1 METQEQFFKE
11 SGQKI
16 EQYVQDR
23 LLLLKLKTVEKISKL
38 VAVMFAVL
46 VVAVLV
52 FFIFLFLSIM
62 AGYYFAELTN
72 SMFLGFGIVSAFY
85 IIILVTLIALRKSVL
100 ERMITNTV
108 INILFEDKDGEDDND
123 STNTTS
129 TGHEEKA

>member
-11 SGQKI
+11 SGEKI
-16 EQYVQDR
+16 QEYVQDR
-23 LLLLKLKTVEKISKL
+23 LLLVKLQAVEKISKL

-52 FFIFLFLSIM
+52 FFISLFLSIM
-62 AGYYFAELTN
+62 AGYYFAEITG
-72 SMFLGFGIVSAFY
+72 SMYLGFGIVAAIY
-85 IIILVTLIALRKSVL
+85 IILLVTLIALRKSVL

-108 INILFEDKDGEDDND
+108 INILFEDKNQEDDNN

-129 TGHEEKA
+129 ARHE

>member
-1 METQEQFFKE
+1 METQEQFFKD
-11 SGQKI
+11 SGKKI
-16 EQYVQDR
+16 EEYIQDR

-62 AGYYFAELTN
+62 AGYYFAEVTN
-72 SMFLGFGIVSAFY
+72 SMFLGFGIVAAIY
-85 IIILVTLIALRKSVL
+85 LIILVTLIALRKSVL

-108 INILFEDKDGEDDND
+108 INILFDDKDQEDEND
-123 STNTTS
+123 TTHTTT
-129 TGHEEKA
+129 TGNE

>member
-11 SGQKI
+11 SGEKI
-16 EQYVQDR
+16 QEYVQDR

-62 AGYYFAELTN
+62 AGYYFAELTH
-72 SMFLGFGIVSAFY
+72 SMFLGFGIVSAIY

-108 INILFEDKDGEDDND
+108 INILFDDKDQEDDND
-123 STNTTS
+123 SINTTNAS
-129 TGHEEKA
+129 HE

>member
-108 INILFEDKDGEDDND
+108 INILFDDKDGEDDND

>member
-23 LLLLKLKTVEKISKL
+23 LLLLKLRTVEKISKL

-62 AGYYFAELTN
+62 AGYYFAEITH

-85 IIILVTLIALRKSVL
+85 IIMLVTLIALRKSVL

-108 INILFEDKDGEDDND
+108 INILFEDKEGEEDHDN
-123 STNTTS
+123 TNTTS
-129 TGHEEKA
+129 AGHE

>member
-11 SGQKI
+11 SGHKI
-16 EQYVQDR
+16 EQYIQDR

-62 AGYYFAELTN
+62 AGYYFAEITG

-85 IIILVTLIALRKSVL
+85 IVILVTLIALRKSVL

-108 INILFEDKDGEDDND
+108 INILFDDKDEEEEHD
-123 STNTTS
+123 STNPTS
-129 TGHEEKA
+129 AAHE